1 MFQPHI
7 LRVTVVVVV
16 VVDPSLV
23 SPYFVALSI
32 SRHFC
37 CIKCFPCR
45 FGVFLLLFIQL
56 QMAHDHSIFY
66 CNCNITGMVP
76 IIWFIQLIF
85 LSVVQLQAQRFFEI
99 PRYGYNIFYR
109 QWIILCT
116 YFIKTIIWGAWNKTL
131 NFVKFL
137 FLYYHFP
144 VNEWWVSH
152 LPVYVYMHV

>member
-23 SPYFVALSI
+23 SLCFVALSI

-76 IIWFIQLIF
+76 ITWFIQLIF
-85 LSVVQLQAQRFFEI
+85 LYIVQLHDGTRCHGI
-99 PRYGYNIFYR
+99 VINIFYR
-109 QWIILCT
+109 QWMILCA
-116 YFIKTIIWGAWNKTL
+116 YFIKIIIWGAWNKTL
-131 NFVKFL
+131 DFYKFL